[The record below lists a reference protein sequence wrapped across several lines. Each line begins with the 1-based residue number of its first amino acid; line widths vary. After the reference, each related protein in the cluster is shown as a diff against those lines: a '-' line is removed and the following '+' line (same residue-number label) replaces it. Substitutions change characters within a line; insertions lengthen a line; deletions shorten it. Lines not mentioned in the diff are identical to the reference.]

1 MILEFIGNA
10 PRNNFLRL
18 GVSGNNLVDDLVF
31 IIGRKQG
38 KNDLYEFTPK
48 IKITT
53 AERDFAE
60 YSGDDLTVEKI
71 EERDTIKITYVLP
84 EIVTERGNVDMLIVF
99 EKAIDGGK
107 VKAWQT
113 LPFNVTFPDGI
124 DESDSIIEAY
134 PNIVRELKADTKK
147 AVEDSSAAVST
158 ANTAKSTA
166 DDAKTASD
174 NAVATANKAKATA
187 DSVTDAEANRVS
199 AESARASAEAAR
211 VTAENLR
218 STAEGTRKTNEDA
231 RKASETARAS
241 AEAARV
247 SAESVRTDSE
257 ESREFA
263 ESIRTTNESARK
275 SAESARTS
283 AESTRVSNENT
294 RKNNETARGTAEVA
308 RADAEGK
315 RGTAE
320 TARAN
325 AESARAS
332 AESTRKTN
340 ETARGTAE
348 TARASAEASRVS
360 AESSR
365 VEAENKRAEAE
376 NARAAT
382 LAAKLDKK
390 TNDGKKTEAYV
401 FNGEEQSA
409 AEVTNTPTASAIPTY
424 NANNNLKTDKPI
436 DPDDCVRKVDIANLI
451 EGTDKYFAALLNDTN
466 TTETFKAWYNAAN
479 DGEVTRYALLER
491 FFRML
496 ALNNDQTHTVRFYSS
511 AVSSDSKG
519 TPLDWL
525 ADKKAQ
531 VLATDAGVVENANS
545 WLDADGVT
553 RKDGED
559 WATENRI
566 TWYVRA
572 NALSLDD
579 GTMDVLAIEGV
590 DDTFDITGNLAPV
603 YSFQLSPWYKETDDG
618 EYLIKSWRANY
629 AEGYAPFNNNV
640 DFDGNPRAL
649 TWHASF
655 GGVMTDDGTKLTSGA
670 HRRPK
675 NYTSSTAAL
684 TLARKWNA
692 NEAVGADANA
702 KWALSEWQHRHFNKE
717 NSDIA
722 NGCLSYNF
730 QHNVSVAEAGVMRV
744 IVTTAQMS
752 SYVIGANVIVGD
764 NAATT
769 APDRGVA
776 AAYNLSKHAVKV
788 LSVETVEIG
797 GTSYGAVNL
806 DLDEPITT
814 TATTW
819 VSSAPWDTGATED
832 IAGNHLDGSPVSLT
846 SAKYPLRVAGM
857 EVLIGAYFIGID
869 VLYNVTANPSGG
881 YDYAVFECRDSA
893 KIAGSI
899 TADYLDTGIR
909 LEGVASSWQ
918 YVKDFVNTNS
928 PVLFPQT
935 LGGSSSG
942 YYKSAFYGTYSA
954 GVRSPWRFGN
964 LNYGVTTGG
973 LACETGYNAPS
984 ASYWYGVPWLTGAEK
999 KRGEWL
1005 GGNA

>member
-1 MILEFIGNA
+1 MILEFIGNT

-60 YSGDDLTVEKI
+60 YSGDDITVEKI

-84 EIVTERGNVDMLIVF
+84 EIVTERGNVDMLVVF
-99 EKAIDGGK
+99 EKPIDGGK
-107 VKAWQT
+107 VKTWQT

-124 DESDSIIEAY
+124 DESDSIIQAY
-134 PNIVRELKADTKK
+134 PNIVRELKADTQK
-147 AVEDSSAAVST
+147 AVDDSAAAVST
-158 ANTAKSTA
+158 ANAAKSTA
-166 DDAKTASD
+166 DGAKTASD
-174 NAVATANKAKATA
+174 NAVATANKAKSTA
-187 DSVTDAEANRVS
+187 DSVTAAEANRVS

-218 STAEGTRKTNEDA
+218 FTAEGTRKTNEDA

-247 SAESVRTDSE
+247 SAE
-257 ESREFA
+257 
-263 ESIRTTNESARK
+263 
-275 SAESARTS
+275 
-283 AESTRVSNENT
+283 
-294 RKNNETARGTAEVA
+294 
-308 RADAEGK
+308 
-315 RGTAE
+315 
-320 TARAN
+320 
-325 AESARAS
+325 
-332 AESTRKTN
+332 
-340 ETARGTAE
+340 
-348 TARASAEASRVS
+348 ASRVS
-360 AESSR
+360 AESAR
-365 VEAENKRAEAE
+365 VEAENKRVEAE

-382 LAAKLDKK
+382 LAAKLDKRS
-390 TNDGKKTEAYV
+390 NDGKKTEAYV
-401 FNGEEQSA
+401 YNGATQSA
-409 AEVTNTPTASAIPTY
+409 KEVTNTPTASAIPTY
-424 NANNNLKTDKPI
+424 NVNNNLKTDKPI

-451 EGTDKYFAALLNDTN
+451 EGMDKCFAALLNDTN
-466 TTETFKAWYNAAN
+466 TTKTFKAWYNAAN

-511 AVSSDSKG
+511 AASSDSKG

-525 ADKKAQ
+525 ANKKAQ

-545 WLDADGVT
+545 WLDADGVA

-603 YSFQLSPWYKETDDG
+603 YSFQMSPWYKETDDG
-618 EYLIKSWRANY
+618 EYFIKSWRANY

-717 NSDIA
+717 NSNIA
-722 NGCLSYNF
+722 NGCLSYSF
-730 QHNVSVAEAGVMRV
+730 RHNVSVAEVGVMRV

-752 SYVIGANVIVGD
+752 SYIIGANVIVGD

-769 APDRGVA
+769 APNQGDA

-797 GTSYGAVNL
+797 GTSYSAVNL

-857 EVLIGAYFIGID
+857 EVLIGAHFIGID
-869 VLYNVTANPSGG
+869 VLYNVTANAAGG
-881 YDYAVFECRDSA
+881 FDYAVFECRDSA

-899 TADYLDTGIR
+899 TADYIDTGIR
-909 LEGVASSWQ
+909 LEGVTNAWH
-918 YVKDFVNTNS
+918 YVKDFVNINA

-964 LNYGVTTGG
+964 FGNGVTYGG
-973 LACETGYNAPS
+973 LACERGADAPS
-984 ASYWYGVPWLTGAEK
+984 TSFWYGVPWLTGAEK

>member
-964 LNYGVTTGG
+964 LNNGVTNGG
-973 LACETGYNAPS
+973 LACENGNNAPS
-984 ASYWYGVPWLTGAEK
+984 NSNWNGVPWITDFIIDL
-999 KRGEWL
+999 
-1005 GGNA
+1005 

>member
-60 YSGDDLTVEKI
+60 YSGDDITVEKI

-84 EIVTERGNVDMLIVF
+84 EIVTERGNVDMLVVF
-99 EKAIDGGK
+99 EKPIDGGK
-107 VKAWQT
+107 VKTWQT

-134 PNIVRELKADTKK
+134 PNIVRKLKADTKK
-147 AVEDSSAAVST
+147 AVDDSAAAVST

-166 DDAKTASD
+166 DAAKTASD
-174 NAVATANKAKATA
+174 NAVATANKAKSTA
-187 DSVTDAEANRVS
+187 DSVTAAEANRVS
-199 AESARASAEAAR
+199 AESARDSAEAAR

-294 RKNNETARGTAEVA
+294 RKNNETARGAAESA
-308 RADAEGK
+308 RADAEGE
-315 RGTAE
+315 RGAAE

-360 AESSR
+360 AESAR

-382 LAAKLDKK
+382 LAAKLDKRS
-390 TNDGKKTEAYV
+390 NDGKKTEAYV
-401 FNGEEQSA
+401 YNGTTQSA
-409 AEVTNTPTASAIPTY
+409 KEVTNTPTASAIPTY

-545 WLDADGVT
+545 WLDADGVA

-722 NGCLSYNF
+722 NGCLYYDF
-730 QHNVSVAEAGVMRV
+730 QHKVSVTEADVMRV

-752 SYVIGANVIVGD
+752 SYIIGANVTVGD
-764 NAATT
+764 NSAETK
-769 APDRGVA
+769 PDRGA
-776 AAYNLSKHAVKV
+776 ATAYNLSKHAVKV
-788 LSVETVEIG
+788 LSVETVEIDG
-797 GTSYGAVNL
+797 ASYGAITL

-819 VSSAPWDTGATED
+819 VSSAPWDTGETEK
-832 IAGNHLDGSPVSLT
+832 ISGNHLDGSPVSLT
-846 SAKYPLRVAGM
+846 SQKYPLRVAGM

-869 VLYNVTANPSGG
+869 VLYNVTTNPSGG

-899 TADYLDTGIR
+899 TADYIDTGIR
-909 LEGVASSWQ
+909 LEGVTNAWH
-918 YVKDFVNTNS
+918 YVKDFVNINA

-942 YYKSAFYGTYSA
+942 YYKSAFCGATSA
-954 GVRSPWRFGN
+954 GVRSPWRFGS
-964 LNYGVTTGG
+964 LGAGVANGG
-973 LACETGYNAPS
+973 LACENGNYAPS
-984 ASYWYGVPWLTGAEK
+984 SSSWSGVPWLTGAEK